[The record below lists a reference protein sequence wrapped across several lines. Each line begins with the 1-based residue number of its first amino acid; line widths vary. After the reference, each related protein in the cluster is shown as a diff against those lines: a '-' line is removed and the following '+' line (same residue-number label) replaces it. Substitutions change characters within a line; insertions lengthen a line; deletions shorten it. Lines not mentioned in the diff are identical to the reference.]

1 MRLSRPAPAALRP
14 GTVLPAVVLAAG
26 VCLAAAACHSPAPA
40 AGSAYGPTSTAP
52 TATMPASTPATSGQ
66 DMLTVRKTSAGYVLA
81 TRTGQT
87 IYWYSDDVKGSG
99 KSTCT
104 GTCLTA
110 WPAVTGSPVAAA
122 GVQLAGKLG
131 TITRAGGVVQAT
143 YNGYPLY
150 TYAQDMSPGQVL
162 GNGVGGVW
170 HVITGSVLSAS
181 PASAAAASLADTSST
196 SGSSGSSGS
205 SATSGATSAPSATSN
220 GYGGGY

>member
-1 MRLSRPAPAALRP
+1 MRLSRPALRP
-14 GTVLPAVVLAAG
+14 RAVLPAVVLSAAIC
-26 VCLAAAACHSPAPA
+26 VSAAACHSPAA
-40 AGSAYGPTSTAP
+40 TAGSAYGPTSAP
-52 TATMPASTPATSGQ
+52 TATMPATMPASSPAASGQ

-99 KSTCT
+99 KSTCS

-110 WPAVTGSPVAAA
+110 WPAVTGSPMAAA

-131 TITRAGGVVQAT
+131 TITRSGGVVQAT

-170 HVITGSVLSAS
+170 HVISGSVLSAS
-181 PASAAAASLADTSST
+181 PASAAAASLHDTSGT
-196 SGSSGSSGS
+196 SGS
-205 SATSGATSAPSATSN
+205 SATSGASSAPTATSS